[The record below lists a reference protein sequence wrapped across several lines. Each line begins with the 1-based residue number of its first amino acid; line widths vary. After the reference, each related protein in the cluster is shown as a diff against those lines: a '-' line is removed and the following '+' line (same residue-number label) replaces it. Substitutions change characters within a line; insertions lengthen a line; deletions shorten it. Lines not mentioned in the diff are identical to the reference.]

1 MLLQKRS
8 TRKSLEERRDERV
21 QVRNPYEGL
30 IFIISIIDILYEQT
44 NKLIND
50 RNKVESYGEITIK
63 DTIFVDAIN

>member
-1 MLLQKRS
+1 MFQKNMVLQIVLHQLL
-8 TRKSLEERRDERV
+8 
-21 QVRNPYEGL
+21 
-30 IFIISIIDILYEQT
+30 

>member
-1 MLLQKRS
+1 MLIKKRS

-44 NKLIND
+44 NLLMLKLLVLFSINLQM
-50 RNKVESYGEITIK
+50 V
-63 DTIFVDAIN
+63 